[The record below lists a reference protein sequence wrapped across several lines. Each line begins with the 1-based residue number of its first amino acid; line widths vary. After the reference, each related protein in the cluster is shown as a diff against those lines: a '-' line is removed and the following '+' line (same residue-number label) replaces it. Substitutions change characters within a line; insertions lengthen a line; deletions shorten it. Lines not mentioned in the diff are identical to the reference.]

1 MEQHSKLPSGD
12 FPLSGRRGQIWDYSF
27 MIVRRPSSH
36 IRGLG
41 EFSVQWVYTKK
52 EVSNMEIAY
61 IKCGDYYIPD
71 LTSPEETRPIGK

>member
-1 MEQHSKLPSGD
+1 MFLRKT
-12 FPLSGRRGQIWDYSF
+12 
-27 MIVRRPSSH
+27 SSH

-61 IKCGDYYIPD
+61 LIPEILQMVD
-71 LTSPEETRPIGK
+71 EQKIALTPAVELSFRSNRSFSS